1 MGKDK
6 VVIAVVATIVFS
18 GILFGILMAYR
29 DYYLPMRVYSID
41 ETVDMLKSDLNE
53 DEKFRMYKL
62 SVFNELSRS
71 CKMRDNTT
79 GEIRKFTKSEMD
91 EFYTAIGG
99 KEAVIQYLSNIEDE
113 LEKRRELEYACN
125 ELKIITSEELV
136 QIWHQ

>member
-41 ETVDMLKSDLNE
+41 ETVNMLKSDLNE